1 MNILV
6 YIGFGVLGF
15 FFIIVGIL
23 ALVGLCATIFDIV
36 KGNSLSTGQLEILSN
51 ENTFDPVADARDD
64 QDEYRYELRNREHY
78 NLH

>member
-1 MNILV
+1 
-6 YIGFGVLGF
+6 
-15 FFIIVGIL
+15 
-23 ALVGLCATIFDIV
+23 
-36 KGNSLSTGQLEILSN
+36 LSN